1 MASIYE
7 LKPKFQSWL
16 RPAVRRL
23 VAAGIRPNAVTMLA
37 LAGSL
42 AVGLLLFQAFER
54 RWILLLLPAWLFLRM
69 ALNAI
74 DGMMAREFHL
84 ATIAGAFLNEIGDVL
99 SDAVLFLPLVAVEPE
114 ALWPIVAFS
123 TGAVM
128 TEFCGVLGRALGA
141 SRRYDGPMGKS
152 DRAFLVG
159 LLAVALFLAPS
170 TRKLWPWI
178 FAAAS
183 ALTLLTCWNRVR
195 HALREIA

>member
-7 LKPKFQSWL
+7 LKPKFQAVL

-23 VAAGIRPNAVTMLA
+23 VAAGISPNGVTLLA

-42 AVGLLLFQAFER
+42 AVGLLLLQAPDR
-54 RWILLLLPAWLFLRM
+54 RWILLLLPAWLFVRM

-84 ATIAGAFLNEIGDVL
+84 STPAGAFLNEIGDVL
-99 SDAVLFLPLVAVEPE
+99 SDVFLFLPLAAVEPE
-114 ALWPIVAFS
+114 AWWPIVAFS
-123 TGAVM
+123 TGAVL

-152 DRAFLVG
+152 DRVFLVG
-159 LLAVALFLAPS
+159 LLAAVLYFAPS
-170 TRKLWPWI
+170 TGMLWPWT

-183 ALTLLTCWNRVR
+183 ALTLLTCWNRAR
-195 HALREIA
+195 RALREIA